1 MKKLIL
7 IIIFLP
13 ALFFGQNIDQLKGKK
28 LNDLNDTELISYW
41 KEAQENGYSIDQ
53 IKILARAQGISEAEI
68 TQFEQRISKISKNIN
83 NESEVSEFD
92 SSSLT
97 SIFGKNTSENES
109 EMSDVKT
116 LAKLPIYGSNYFNN
130 ENINSSPILN
140 VATPSSYELGPGD
153 EILISIWGAAENEYS
168 SLISREGFVKVERI
182 GPVYLSGLTITEAK
196 DKLKRSLSKIYSG
209 INSSQNSEFKVYLDL
224 SLLNTRSIVVNVT
237 GNVVA
242 PDTYTVSSLSTV
254 LNVLYSA
261 GGPNES
267 GSYRNIKV
275 IRNGKNIK
283 TIDLYDYFSNGIYES
298 FSLRDQDVILVPNY
312 QKRIFVNG
320 EFKNKGIFEVKD
332 GEKLS
337 DLIKYSGGISSFGV
351 KEKLFIKR
359 NEGLF
364 RQAEDVKKSNFS
376 EYILNDGDIIE
387 ARSVTDIFT
396 NLITIE
402 GAIST
407 PGDYSLSNI
416 KNVEELISEAGG
428 LTDYA
433 ITERAYLIRKEK
445 GVESSAIS
453 FNLFDSSTIDLK
465 PNDRVIISSNIDL
478 TRSRTVTID
487 GEVFAPQSYPFYEG
501 MTLIDLIFIAKGITK
516 NGDLGNIDI
525 YRSTYDED
533 RINPIET
540 IKTSLNNNLSN
551 LDNINNIKLKEDDLV
566 IVREKLGYQEKEFV
580 TVEGLVKYPG
590 TYAIKNNNYSFFDL
604 IQDFEGFL
612 NDASLDGIKI
622 IRENKLEEL
631 INNEEKEEEEV
642 EEVEEIEEEESTELF
657 GLSDSDSLKIKV
669 EIKPFIEFG
678 VDVKNIL
685 ATNGSNPKYNV
696 ILKSSDK
703 IIVPRKDNTIEITGA
718 VQQSSAVT
726 YSNSLTTIS
735 AINRAGGFSENASK
749 RNVYVV
755 YQNGNVASTKS
766 FFIFNNYPKLKPGAK
781 IVVPEKNVI
790 RSKTSVG
797 EIVGYTTSLV
807 SILALIKSL

>member
-7 IIIFLP
+7 IIILLP
-13 ALFFGQNIDQLKGKK
+13 TIFFGQNINQLKEKK
-28 LNDLNDTELISYW
+28 LNDLSDTELISYW
-41 KEAQENGYSIDQ
+41 KQAQENGYSIDQ
-53 IKILARAQGISEAEI
+53 IKILARAQGVSETEI
-68 TQFEQRISKISKNIN
+68 NQFEERISKITKDTN
-83 NESEVSEFD
+83 NEITEFD

-97 SIFGKNTSENES
+97 SIFGKNTSEEES
-109 EMSDVKT
+109 EISDAKT

-168 SLISREGFVKVERI
+168 SLISREGFIKVERI

-196 DKLKRSLSKIYSG
+196 NKLIRSLSKIYSG
-209 INSSQNSEFKVYLDL
+209 INSKQNSEFKVYLDL

-261 GGPNES
+261 GGPNEI

-283 TIDLYDYFSNGIYES
+283 TIDLYDYFSKGIYET

-312 QKRIFVNG
+312 EKRIFING

-337 DLIKYSGGISSFGV
+337 DLMKYTGGISSFGV
-351 KEKLFIKR
+351 KEKLFVKR
-359 NEGLF
+359 NDGLF
-364 RQAEDVKKSNFS
+364 RQTEDVKKSNFND
-376 EYILNDGDIIE
+376 YNLNDGDIIE
-387 ARSVTDIFT
+387 ARSVTNIYT

-407 PGDYSLSNI
+407 PGDYSLNDI
-416 KNVEELISEAGG
+416 ENVEELILEAGG

-433 ITERAYLIRKEK
+433 LTERAYLIRKEK
-445 GVESSAIS
+445 GVESNVIS
-453 FNLFDSSTIDLK
+453 FNLFESNNIELK
-465 PNDRVIISSNIDL
+465 PNDRVIITSNIDL
-478 TRSRTVTID
+478 SRSKTVTIE
-487 GEVFAPQSYPFYEG
+487 GEVFEPKNYPFYDG
-501 MTLIDLIFIAKGITK
+501 MTLVDLILIAKGITK
-516 NGDLGNIDI
+516 EGDLSNIEI
-525 YRSTYDED
+525 YRSTFDEE
-533 RINPIET
+533 RISPIET
-540 IKTSLNNNLSN
+540 IEISLNDNLSN
-551 LDNINNIKLKEDDLV
+551 LDNINNPKLEEDDL
-566 IVREKLGYQEKEFV
+566 IVVRKKLGFQEKEFV

-590 TYAIKNNNYSFFDL
+590 TYAVKNNNYSFFDL
-604 IQDFEGFL
+604 IQDFKGFL
-612 NDASLDGIKI
+612 KDASLEGVKI
-622 IRENKLEEL
+622 VRENKLDKL
-631 INNEEKEEEEV
+631 LKNDDDNKEEE
-642 EEVEEIEEEESTELF
+642 SAELF
-657 GLSDSDSLKIKV
+657 DLSDSDSLNIKV

-685 ATNGSNPKYNV
+685 ATNGSNPKYNL
-696 ILKSSDK
+696 ILKPSDR

-718 VQQSSAVT
+718 VQQSSVVT
-726 YSNSLTTIS
+726 YSNSLSTIS
-735 AINRAGGFSENASK
+735 AINKAGGFSENASRK
-749 RNVYVV
+749 NVYVV

-766 FFIFNNYPKLKPGAK
+766 FFVFNNYPKLKPGAK
-781 IVVPEKNVI
+781 IIVPKKNIV
-790 RSKTSVG
+790 RNKTSVG

-807 SILALIKSL
+807 SIIALIKSL

>member
-1 MKKLIL
+1 MKKILLLIL
-7 IIIFLP
+7 LIPTFLFSQDISK
-13 ALFFGQNIDQLKGKK
+13 LQNKK
-28 LNDLNDTELISYW
+28 LNDLNDTELLNYW
-41 KEAQENGYSIDQ
+41 KEAQENGYDLDQ
-53 IKILARAQGISEAEI
+53 IKTLARAQGVSESEI
-68 TQFEQRISKISKNIN
+68 TQFEQRISKITNSTN
-83 NESEVSEFD
+83 NKSEITELD
-92 SSSLT
+92 SSALT
-97 SIFGKNTSENES
+97 SIFGKNTIEEDSK
-109 EMSDVKT
+109 MSDDKT

-275 IRNGKNIK
+275 IRNGENIK
-283 TIDLYDYFSNGIYES
+283 TIDLYDYFSKGKYES

-359 NEGLF
+359 NDGLF
-364 RQAEDVKKSNFS
+364 KQAEDVKKSDFS

-387 ARSVTDIFT
+387 ARSITDIFT

-402 GAIST
+402 GAVST
-407 PGDYSLSNI
+407 PGDYSLNDI
-416 KNVEELISEAGG
+416 KNVEELILKAGG
-428 LTDYA
+428 LSDYA
-433 ITERAYLIRKEK
+433 LTERAYLIRKEK
-445 GVESSAIS
+445 GVESSVIS
-453 FNLFDSSTIDLK
+453 FNLYESNTIYLK

-478 TRSRTVTID
+478 NRSKTITIQ
-487 GEVFAPQSYPFYEG
+487 GAVFNPQSYPFYDG
-501 MTLIDLIFIAKGITK
+501 MTLVDLILIAKGITK
-516 NGDLGNIDI
+516 NGDLSNIDI

-533 RINPIET
+533 RITPIET
-540 IKTSLNNNLSN
+540 IKTSLSNNLSSLN
-551 LDNINNIKLKEDDLV
+551 NINNIELKEDDLV
-566 IVREKLGYQEKEFV
+566 IVREKLGFQEKEFV

-590 TYAIKNNNYSFFDL
+590 TYAIKNNNYSFYDL
-604 IQDFEGFL
+604 IQDFKGFL
-612 NDASLDGIKI
+612 SDASLDGVKI

-631 INNEEKEEEEV
+631 INKEAKESEEV
-642 EEVEEIEEEESTELF
+642 F
-657 GLSDSDSLKIKV
+657 GFSDSDSLKIKV

-685 ATNGSNPKYNV
+685 DTNGSNPKYNV

-766 FFIFNNYPKLKPGAK
+766 FFIFKNYPKLKPGAK
-781 IVVPEKNVI
+781 IVVPQKNIV
-790 RSKTSVG
+790 RNRTSVE
-797 EIVGYTTSLV
+797 EIVGYSTSLV
-807 SILALIKSL
+807 SIIALIKSF

>member
-7 IIIFLP
+7 IIILLP
-13 ALFFGQNIDQLKGKK
+13 ALFFGQNIDQFKGKK
-28 LNDLNDTELISYW
+28 LNNLSDTELLSYW
-41 KEAQENGYSIDQ
+41 KQAQENGYSLDQ
-53 IKILARAQGISEAEI
+53 IKILARAQGVSEIEI
-68 TQFEQRISKISKNIN
+68 TEFEKRISKITEISD
-83 NESEVSEFD
+83 ESEIAKFD
-92 SSSLT
+92 SSLLT
-97 SIFGKNTSENES
+97 SIFGKNTIEVES
-109 EMSDVKT
+109 EMSDAKT
-116 LAKLPIYGSNYFNN
+116 VAKLPIYGSNYFNN

-182 GPVYLSGLTITEAK
+182 GPVYLSGLTIKEAK
-196 DKLKRSLSKIYSG
+196 NKLKRSLSKIYSG

-224 SLLNTRSIVVNVT
+224 SLLNTRSIVINVT
-237 GNVVA
+237 GSVVA

-261 GGPNES
+261 GGPNEA

-275 IRNGKNIK
+275 IRNGKNLK
-283 TIDLYDYFSNGIYES
+283 TIDLYDYFSDGIYET

-312 QKRIFVNG
+312 EKRIFING
-320 EFKNKGIFEVKD
+320 EFKNTGIFEIKE

-337 DLIKYSGGISSFGV
+337 DIIKYSGGISSFGV
-351 KEKLFIKR
+351 KEKLFVKR
-359 NEGLF
+359 NDGLF
-364 RQAEDVKKSNFS
+364 RQVEDVKKSNFS
-376 EYILNDGDIIE
+376 DYELNDGDIIE

-396 NLITIE
+396 NLISIE

-407 PGDYSLSNI
+407 PGDYSLNNI

-428 LTDYA
+428 LADDA
-433 ITERAYLIRKEK
+433 LTERAYLIRKEK
-445 GVESSAIS
+445 GVESNVIS
-453 FNLFDSSTIDLK
+453 FSLFESNNIELK
-465 PNDRVIISSNIDL
+465 PNDRIIISSNIDL
-478 TRSRTVTID
+478 SRAKTVTIE
-487 GEVFAPQSYPFYEG
+487 GEVFDSRSYPFYDG
-501 MTLIDLIFIAKGITK
+501 MTLVDLILIAKGITK
-516 NGDLGNIDI
+516 EGDLNNIEI

-533 RINPIET
+533 RVNPIET
-540 IKTSLNNNLSN
+540 IKTSLNDNLSN
-551 LDNINNIKLKEDDLV
+551 LNNINNPKLEEDDLI
-566 IVREKLGYQEKEFV
+566 IVRKKLGFQEKEFV

-604 IQDFEGFL
+604 IQDFKGFL

-622 IRENKLEEL
+622 IRENKLDEL
-631 INNEEKEEEEV
+631 INNEEEEEE
-642 EEVEEIEEEESTELF
+642 EREEEESAELLA
-657 GLSDSDSLKIKV
+657 LSDSDSLKIKV

-685 ATNGSNPKYNV
+685 ATNGANPKYNV
-696 ILKSSDK
+696 ILKPSDK

-749 RNVYVV
+749 KNVYVV

-766 FFIFNNYPKLKPGAK
+766 FFIFNKYPKLKPGAK
-781 IVVPEKNVI
+781 IIVPQKNIV
-790 RSKTSVG
+790 RNKTSVG

-807 SILALIKSL
+807 SIIALIKSL